1 MQQKQESELANGAR
15 HKGSV
20 AARGGSASSK
30 QCQQGAHCEA
40 LATATAGAELEAEAN
55 MAKTQGNQ
63 ASLMKRKST

>member
-40 LATATAGAELEAEAN
+40 ATATAGAELEAEAN